1 MFASVMESKDFLSG
15 INHTPKR
22 VLILMSNTGGG
33 HRAAAEAIREAL
45 NHLYGP
51 DVTVSIVD
59 AWQDHVAWPVNKLG
73 KTYSWVVNEAVWL
86 WKALWLLEHQPR
98 LVDAFIDSIYPLVA
112 PGLLNLFQAYRPDA
126 VISVHPLITRLPL
139 TVLKRARLNIPF
151 ITVVTD
157 MVKGYHTWYD
167 PRTTLCL
174 VPTRLARQ
182 QAEGFHF
189 DPGQVEVV
197 GQPVSLKLA
206 AGTEEDKINLR
217 CKLLIAPHRPTILLI
232 GGGEGF
238 GPIFNI
244 ARNISQ
250 KVSQAQ
256 LVIVAGRN
264 QPLKKKLAA
273 VNWKIPTQIL
283 GFADNMPELMGAA
296 DVLVTKAGPGCIA
309 EAFVAKL
316 PLILFDYIPGQE
328 EANVDYVV
336 NHNAGAYVTD
346 PQKIA
351 TLLSEWLSPNN
362 SKLVKMAQNAS
373 HLARPDAALTI
384 AHRVY
389 QQASAYQNASA
400 REQWRKPSSG
410 FVRRYGTSP
419 GTDSNLSPNPAAS
432 SNV

>member
-1 MFASVMESKDFLSG
+1 MFASVMERKDFLAG
-15 INHTPKR
+15 TNHAPKR
-22 VLILMSNTGGG
+22 ILILMSNTGGG
-33 HRAAAEAIREAL
+33 HRAAAEAIQEAL

-86 WKALWLLEHQPR
+86 WKALWLLEYQPR
-98 LVDAFIDSIYPLVA
+98 LVDTFIDSIYPLVA

-174 VPTRLARQ
+174 VPTELARQ

-189 DPGQVEVV
+189 DPGQMEVV
-197 GQPVSLKLA
+197 GQPVTLKLA
-206 AGTEEDKINLR
+206 TGIEENKINLR
-217 CKLLIAPHRPTILLI
+217 CKLQIDPHRPTILLI

-238 GPIFNI
+238 GPILNI

-250 KVSQAQ
+250 KVSRAQ
-256 LVIVAGRN
+256 LIIVAGRN
-264 QPLKKKLAA
+264 QSLKKKLAA
-273 VNWKIPTQIL
+273 VNWEIPTQIL
-283 GFADNMPELMGAA
+283 GFVNNMPELMGTA

-362 SKLVKMAQNAS
+362 PKLAEMTQNAS
-373 HLARPDAALTI
+373 RLAQPEAALTI
-384 AHRVY
+384 AHRIY
-389 QQASAYQNASA
+389 QQAGIYKNASA
-400 REQWRKPSSG
+400 REQWHKPISG
-410 FVRRYGTSP
+410 SIRRYGPNSGP
-419 GTDSNLSPNPAAS
+419 DSNLSPNPAAS
-432 SNV
+432 SNA